1 MIQKKNLLD
10 STGSIFDRLRVA
22 DIMEKEVQV
31 GHEQTKG
38 DVLASLMIEG
48 FGGVPIVDA
57 NQRLLGIVTEF
68 DLLAVLDSGKKLSDI
83 SASQIMTRETVSVAP
98 HTDIRT
104 LIYVLQTNHVI
115 RVPVVDNKDG
125 KLLGIVAR
133 RDILLGSVSSN
144 PE

>member
-1 MIQKKNLLD
+1 MGQKKDVPD
-10 STGSIFDRLRVA
+10 STGKFFDRLRVA
-22 DIMEKEVQV
+22 DIMEQEVQF

-38 DVLASLMIEG
+38 DVLASFMIEG
-48 FGGVPIVDA
+48 FGGVPIVDG

-83 SASQIMTRETVSVAP
+83 SAGQIMTREPISVTP

-133 RDILLGSVSSN
+133 RDILLGYVSSN

>member
-1 MIQKKNLLD
+1 MIQKEDVAD
-10 STGSIFDRLRVA
+10 SEKSFFDRLRVA
-22 DIMEKEVQV
+22 DLMEQEVQF

-57 NQRLLGIVTEF
+57 DQRLMGIVTEF

-83 SASQIMTRETVSVAP
+83 SAGQIMTHETVSVTS

-115 RVPVVDNKDG
+115 RVPVIDNTDG
-125 KLLGIVAR
+125 KLIGIVAR
-133 RDILLGSVSSN
+133 RDILRGYVSAE

>member
-1 MIQKKNLLD
+1 MGQKKDVPD
-10 STGSIFDRLRVA
+10 STGKFFDRLRVA
-22 DIMEKEVQV
+22 DIMEQEVQL

-48 FGGVPIVDA
+48 FGGVPIVDG
-57 NQRLLGIVTEF
+57 NQRLVGIVTEF

-83 SASQIMTRETVSVAP
+83 SAGQIMTREPISVTP

-133 RDILLGSVSSN
+133 RDILLGYVSSN

>member
-1 MIQKKNLLD
+1 MGQKKDVPD
-10 STGSIFDRLRVA
+10 STGTYFDRLRVA
-22 DIMEKEVQV
+22 DIMEQEVQL

-48 FGGVPIVDA
+48 FGGVPIVDG
-57 NQRLLGIVTEF
+57 NQRLVGIVTEF

-83 SASQIMTRETVSVAP
+83 SAGQIMTREPISVTP

-133 RDILLGSVSSN
+133 RDILLGYVSSN

>member
-1 MIQKKNLLD
+1 MGQKKDVPD
-10 STGSIFDRLRVA
+10 STGKFFDRLRVA
-22 DIMEKEVQV
+22 DIMEQEVQL

-38 DVLASLMIEG
+38 DVLASFMIEG
-48 FGGVPIVDA
+48 FGGVPIVDG
-57 NQRLLGIVTEF
+57 NQRLVGIVTEF

-83 SASQIMTRETVSVAP
+83 SAGQIMTREPISVTP

-133 RDILLGSVSSN
+133 RNILLGYVSSN

>member
-1 MIQKKNLLD
+1 MGQKKDVPD
-10 STGSIFDRLRVA
+10 SPGTIFDQLRVS
-22 DIMEKEVQV
+22 DIMEQEVQF

-68 DLLAVLDSGKKLSDI
+68 DLLAVLDKGQKLSDI
-83 SASQIMTRETVSVAP
+83 SAGQIMTREPISVTP

-104 LIYVLQTNHVI
+104 LVYVLQTNHAI
-115 RVPVVDNKDG
+115 RVPVVDNKEG
-125 KLLGIVAR
+125 KLLGIAAR
-133 RDILLGSVSSN
+133 RDILLGYVSSN

>member
-1 MIQKKNLLD
+1 MGQKKDVPD
-10 STGSIFDRLRVA
+10 STGKFFDRLRVA
-22 DIMEKEVQV
+22 DIMEQEVQL

-38 DVLASLMIEG
+38 DVLASFMIEG
-48 FGGVPIVDA
+48 FGGVPIVDG
-57 NQRLLGIVTEF
+57 NQRLVGIVTEF

-83 SASQIMTRETVSVAP
+83 SAGQIMTREPISVTP

-133 RDILLGSVSSN
+133 RDILLGYVSSN

>member
-1 MIQKKNLLD
+1 MIQTDD
-10 STGSIFDRLRVA
+10 SADLEKSFFDRLRVA
-22 DIMEKEVQV
+22 DLMEQAVQF

-57 NQRLLGIVTEF
+57 DQRLMGIVTEF

-83 SASQIMTRETVSVAP
+83 SAAQIMTHETVSVTS

-104 LIYVLQTNHVI
+104 LIYVMQTNHVI
-115 RVPVVDNKDG
+115 RVPVIDNTNG
-125 KLLGIVAR
+125 TLIGIVAR
-133 RDILLGSVSSN
+133 RDILRGAVSA
-144 PE
+144 ELE

>member
-1 MIQKKNLLD
+1 
-10 STGSIFDRLRVA
+10 
-22 DIMEKEVQV
+22 
-31 GHEQTKG
+31 
-38 DVLASLMIEG
+38 MIEG
-48 FGGVPIVDA
+48 FGGVPIVDG
-57 NQRLLGIVTEF
+57 NQRLVGIVTEF

-83 SASQIMTRETVSVAP
+83 SAGQIMTREPISVTP

-133 RDILLGSVSSN
+133 RDILLGYVSSN

>member
-1 MIQKKNLLD
+1 MGQKKDVPD
-10 STGSIFDRLRVA
+10 STGTFFDQLRVA
-22 DIMEKEVQV
+22 DIMEQEVQF

-48 FGGVPIVDA
+48 FGGVPIVDG
-57 NQRLLGIVTEF
+57 NQRLVGIVTEF
-68 DLLAVLDSGKKLSDI
+68 DLLAVLDSGKKLSAI
-83 SASQIMTRETVSVAP
+83 SAGQIMTREPISVTP

-133 RDILLGSVSSN
+133 RDILLGYVSSN

>member
-1 MIQKKNLLD
+1 MIQKDDGAD
-10 STGSIFDRLRVA
+10 SEKSIFDRLKVA
-22 DIMEKEVQV
+22 DLMEQEVQF

-57 NQRLLGIVTEF
+57 NQGLVGIVTEF
-68 DLLAVLDSGKKLSDI
+68 DLLAVLDTGKKLSDL
-83 SASQIMTRETVSVAP
+83 SADQIMTYETVSVTP
-98 HTDIRT
+98 DTDIRT

-115 RVPVVDNKDG
+115 RVPVIDNKDG
-125 KLLGIVAR
+125 KLIGIVAR
-133 RDILLGSVSSN
+133 RDILRGYVSAE